1 MSAVQKSNNLTLA
14 QRIHTRFDHFLVGK
28 NYVLGDEDFN
38 DGLELELLEQEED
51 KEVKESGWSQRILL
65 DVEKARVEKEQAA
78 KRQRA
83 KALQVAASYFN
94 KRHIND
100 MLGQLSEP
108 ERVMTHLLRMPS
120 STTDLLLSLTL
131 PFPRLSAIG
140 AMLEQNPEVKRRL
153 LYLVGSD
160 SFMELLGRKP
170 RAVKDAQAAVGL
182 LGVEILKQIVP
193 AMVFKYRIKM
203 HNAVIPGLGK
213 KLWRHILTT
222 GLATSYL
229 LEQQG
234 YKRPAEGMMLGGLL
248 FLGHMA
254 CLHQF
259 LRSFDET
266 MVDCLN
272 EARQKGDKKFHD
284 LLFDVEADPRILE
297 KFLQERALEIGL
309 ALAKQGFQ
317 EGAPQLI
324 TALQEEVDDL
334 SYDVRSTL
342 GKALFSGLRFS
353 IFEQLRAAKSFSQ
366 EELTPWREYTRI
378 APAMFKEM
386 HNKALHRIDYSQ
398 FGS

>member
-1 MSAVQKSNNLTLA
+1 MSAVQKPNNVNIA
-14 QRIHTRFDHFLVGK
+14 QKIHTKFDHFLVGK
-28 NYVLGDEDFN
+28 NYILGDEDFN
-38 DGLELELLEQEED
+38 DGLELELLEQQED

-65 DVEKARVEKEQAA
+65 DVEKARVEKEEAA

-83 KALQVAASYFN
+83 KALQVAANYFN

-100 MLGQLSEP
+100 MLAQLSEP

-120 STTDLLLSLTL
+120 SNTDLLLSLTL
-131 PFPRLSAIG
+131 PFPRLSFIG
-140 AMLEQNPEVKRRL
+140 SMLEQNPEVKRRL
-153 LYLVGSD
+153 LYLVGNG

-203 HNAVIPGLGK
+203 HNAVLPGLGK

-297 KFLQERALEIGL
+297 KFLHERALEIGL
-309 ALAKQGFQ
+309 SLAKQGFQ

-334 SYDVRSTL
+334 NYDVRSTL
-342 GKALFSGLRFS
+342 GKALFSGVRFS

-366 EELTPWREYTRI
+366 EELTPWREYARI
-378 APAMFKEM
+378 SPQVFKDM
-386 HNKALHRIDYSQ
+386 HNKSLYRIDYSQ
-398 FGS
+398 FGG

>member
-1 MSAVQKSNNLTLA
+1 MSVVQKSNGQSLT
-14 QRIHTRFDHFLVGK
+14 QRIHARFDHFLVGK
-28 NYVLGDEDFN
+28 NYVLGDEDFD
-38 DGLELELLEQEED
+38 DGLELELLEQQED
-51 KEVKESGWSQRILL
+51 KEVKESGWSKRILL
-65 DVEKARVEKEQAA
+65 DVEKARVEKEEAA

-100 MLGQLSEP
+100 MLAQLSEP
-108 ERVMTHLLRMPS
+108 DRVMTHLLRMPP
-120 STTDLLLSLTL
+120 STTELLLSLTL

-248 FLGHMA
+248 FLGHMS

-309 ALAKQGFQ
+309 SLAKQGFQ

-334 SYDVRSTL
+334 NYDVRSTL

-366 EELTPWREYTRI
+366 EELTPWREYAKI
-378 APAMFKEM
+378 SPQMFKEM

>member
-1 MSAVQKSNNLTLA
+1 MSVVQKSNGQSLT
-14 QRIHTRFDHFLVGK
+14 QRIHARFDHFLVGK
-28 NYVLGDEDFN
+28 NYVLGDEDFD
-38 DGLELELLEQEED
+38 DGLELELLEQQED
-51 KEVKESGWSQRILL
+51 KEVKESGWSKRILL
-65 DVEKARVEKEQAA
+65 DVEKARVEKEEAA

-100 MLGQLSEP
+100 MLAQLSEP
-108 ERVMTHLLRMPS
+108 DRVMTHLLRMPP
-120 STTDLLLSLTL
+120 STTELLLSLTL

-248 FLGHMA
+248 FLGHMS

-309 ALAKQGFQ
+309 SLAKQGFQ

-334 SYDVRSTL
+334 NYDVRSTL

-366 EELTPWREYTRI
+366 EELTPWREYAKI
-378 APAMFKEM
+378 SPQMFKDM

>member
-108 ERVMTHLLRMPS
+108 ERVMAHLLRMPS